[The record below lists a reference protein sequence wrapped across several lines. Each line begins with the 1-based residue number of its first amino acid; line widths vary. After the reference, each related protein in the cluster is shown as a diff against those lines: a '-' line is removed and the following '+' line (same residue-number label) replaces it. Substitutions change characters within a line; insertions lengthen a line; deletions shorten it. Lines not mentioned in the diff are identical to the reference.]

1 MMADPLT
8 ILCSILTITDAS
20 KKTLDVCTEYVA
32 HARNA
37 PKELQTLIEDVH
49 ALNGTMKRL
58 DNLAKS
64 AKRTTENTEQFN
76 QWELPLARIKNY
88 AKTLVQLILEQ
99 DMKIGIIH
107 ELKFRAR
114 WPQNW
119 RFAEILLS
127 RIKSEM
133 NSLQLVTCIHEA

>member
-1 MMADPLT
+1 MADPLT

-32 HARNA
+32 HARYA

-64 AKRTTENTEQFN
+64 AKRTTKTAEQFN
-76 QWELPLARIKNY
+76 RWELPLARINKY
-88 AKTLVQLILEQ
+88 AKDLGQLISEQ
-99 DMKIGIIH
+99 DMKIGRLH
-107 ELKFRAR
+107 ELNFRAR
-114 WPQNW
+114 WPYHW
-119 RFAEILLS
+119 RIAGKLLA
-127 RIKSEM
+127 RIRSEKYG
-133 NSLQLVTCIHEA
+133 LQFETCMYGA

>member
-1 MMADPLT
+1 MADPLT

-58 DNLAKS
+58 DSVAKS
-64 AKRTTENTEQFN
+64 AKRTTENAEQFD
-76 QWELPLARIKNY
+76 QWELPLERINEC
-88 AKTLVQLILEQ
+88 AKDLGQLISEQ
-99 DMKIGIIH
+99 DMKIGRLH
-107 ELKFRAR
+107 ELSFRAR
-114 WPQNW
+114 WPYHW
-119 RFAEILLS
+119 RIARKLLA
-127 RIKSEM
+127 RIQSEKDR
-133 NSLQLVTCIHEA
+133 LQLETCIYGA

>member
-1 MMADPLT
+1 MADPLT

-37 PKELQTLIEDVH
+37 PKELQTLIEDVY

-58 DNLAKS
+58 DSLAKS
-64 AKRTTENTEQFN
+64 AKRTTENAEQFDL
-76 QWELPLARIKNY
+76 WELPLARIKKY
-88 AKTLVQLILEQ
+88 AKDLAQLILEQ
-99 DMKIGIIH
+99 DMKIGILH

-114 WPQNW
+114 WSHNW
-119 RFAEILLS
+119 RYAENLLTHI
-127 RIKSEM
+127 RSEK
-133 NSLQLVTCIHEA
+133 NSLQSVSYIYEA